1 MSSTVDEAVD
11 AVRAGEPVIVPTDTV
26 YGLACTP
33 HEEEAVRRLYRLKGR
48 TGEQPT
54 ALVVAD
60 LDVLFDCIPELHGRA
75 ATIARALL
83 PGAYTLVLAN
93 PAERFRWLTGP
104 RADAIGLRV
113 PALEGPGRELLDRV
127 GALAATSAN
136 LPGGPDPRLLAD
148 VPGVLRAA
156 AAAELDGG
164 ELPGTASTVLD
175 CTGREPIVLRAG
187 AASVGDALRRLR
199 AALG

>member
-1 MSSTVDEAVD
+1 MSSTVDEAAA
-11 AVRAGEPVIVPTDTV
+11 AVLAGGPVIVPTDTV

-33 HEEEAVRRLYRLKGR
+33 HEEEAVRRLYQLKGR
-48 TGEQPT
+48 AGEQPT

-148 VPGVLRAA
+148 VPGELRAA

-164 ELPGTASTVLD
+164 ALPGTASTVLD